1 MTQRVGNIWPLCD
14 GRKGLS
20 VQVAEGVKGW
30 RFDGVFGVAKHV
42 GGRHRLLQEQFFR
55 TVSCRWWYGS
65 ARYGRLPAK
74 KTARVLRVCNGYW
87 GWAATRQPG
96 RCSINK
102 ALIAVAAEAA
112 PGRGKT
118 IGRIRL
124 RHIPACAGMTKK
136 RKTKK
141 TWARRPRYL
150 TSTLGHP
157 ISRAGCIFAAGRRP
171 SPTVF
176 GVHRGHWA
184 A

>member
-20 VQVAEGVKGW
+20 IQVAEGVKGW

-96 RCSINK
+96 RCSINYGGRWCD
-102 ALIAVAAEAA
+102 LVAKMLHDQREGQEGQE
-112 PGRGKT
+112 PEGKH
-118 IGRIRL
+118 IF
-124 RHIPACAGMTKK
+124 IPAELCK
-136 RKTKK
+136 
-141 TWARRPRYL
+141 
-150 TSTLGHP
+150 
-157 ISRAGCIFAAGRRP
+157 P
-171 SPTVF
+171 S
-176 GVHRGHWA
+176 GE
-184 A
+184 

>member
-124 RHIPACAGMTKK
+124 RHIPDTTRTTLRGFIGQAIEPGGIARQALLSAGAT
-136 RKTKK
+136 
-141 TWARRPRYL
+141 
-150 TSTLGHP
+150 G
-157 ISRAGCIFAAGRRP
+157 RAGRACSIPFAGQP
-171 SPTVF
+171 QEIVVG
-176 GVHRGHWA
+176 GVK
-184 A
+184 